1 MLELKKINR
10 QNVWQVARLKVKR
23 TQVDYVASNIESIL
37 EAFATREEGGVAEP
51 FALYDGAA
59 LVGFAMIGYGD
70 LPGEENPAISAGNY
84 CLWRLM
90 IDERWQGR
98 GFDFNQVITC
108 DECGRYGRYQVY
120 MTYMV
125 LSLFFIPCFKWN
137 RHYYVQTTCCNALYE
152 LDPEIGRRIARGE
165 DVEILPQHLQRVN
178 PQYGYGFGNGSG
190 NTIKRCSNCGYTTTE
205 DFEFCPKC
213 GRRL

>member
-10 QNVWQVARLKVKR
+10 QTVWQVARLKVKR

-98 GFDFNQVITC
+98 GYGKQAIEKAVEYVRTKPFGEAEYCWLSYDPDNQRL
-108 DECGRYGRYQVY
+108 GK
-120 MTYMV
+120 
-125 LSLFFIPCFKWN
+125 LFTSFGFAETGEMDGEEAIA
-137 RHYYVQTTCCNALYE
+137 ALK
-152 LDPEIGRRIARGE
+152 L
-165 DVEILPQHLQRVN
+165 
-178 PQYGYGFGNGSG
+178 
-190 NTIKRCSNCGYTTTE
+190 
-205 DFEFCPKC
+205 
-213 GRRL
+213 

>member
-37 EAFATREEGGVAEP
+37 EAYATREEGGVAEP

-98 GFDFNQVITC
+98 G
-108 DECGRYGRYQVY
+108 YGRQAIEKLIEYVR
-120 MTYMV
+120 TFPCEPAEV
-125 LSLFFIPCFKWN
+125 FWLSYDPDNQKA
-137 RHYYVQTTCCNALYE
+137 RKLY
-152 LDPEIGRRIARGE
+152 
-165 DVEILPQHLQRVN
+165 N
-178 PQYGYGFGNGSG
+178 GFGFMETGAMDG
-190 NTIKRCSNCGYTTTE
+190 EEAIAALK
-205 DFEFCPKC
+205 
-213 GRRL
+213 L

>member
-98 GFDFNQVITC
+98 G
-108 DECGRYGRYQVY
+108 YGRQAIEK
-120 MTYMV
+120 
-125 LSLFFIPCFKWN
+125 LIE
-137 RHYYVQTTCCNALYE
+137 YVRTF
-152 LDPEIGRRIARGE
+152 P
-165 DVEILPQHLQRVN
+165 
-178 PQYGYGFGNGSG
+178 
-190 NTIKRCSNCGYTTTE
+190 
-205 DFEFCPKC
+205 C
-213 GRRL
+213 GRRRFFGSPMIRITRRPENCITALDSWKQAQWMAKRPLRR

>member
-98 GFDFNQVITC
+98 G
-108 DECGRYGRYQVY
+108 YGRQAIEKLIEYVRTFPCGPAEAVSYTHLDVYKRQVDRLVVHDAIPPCQ
-120 MTYMV
+120 T
-125 LSLFFIPCFKWN
+125 LSACSRN
-137 RHYYVQTTCCNALYE
+137 RL
-152 LDPEIGRRIARGE
+152 PEKKK
-165 DVEILPQHLQRVN
+165 DM
-178 PQYGYGFGNGSG
+178 
-190 NTIKRCSNCGYTTTE
+190 
-205 DFEFCPKC
+205 
-213 GRRL
+213 RL

>member
-98 GFDFNQVITC
+98 G
-108 DECGRYGRYQVY
+108 YGRQAIEKLIEYVR
-120 MTYMV
+120 TFPCGPAEV
-125 LSLFFIPCFKWN
+125 FWLSYDPDNQKA
-137 RHYYVQTTCCNALYE
+137 RKLY
-152 LDPEIGRRIARGE
+152 
-165 DVEILPQHLQRVN
+165 N
-178 PQYGYGFGNGSG
+178 GFGVMETGAMDG
-190 NTIKRCSNCGYTTTE
+190 EEAIAALK
-205 DFEFCPKC
+205 
-213 GRRL
+213 L

>member
-1 MLELKKINR
+1 MFFMMGI
-10 QNVWQVARLKVKR
+10 
-23 TQVDYVASNIESIL
+23 T
-37 EAFATREEGGVAEP
+37 
-51 FALYDGAA
+51 DGRK
-59 LVGFAMIGYGD
+59 D
-70 LPGEENPAISAGNY
+70 
-84 CLWRLM
+84 
-90 IDERWQGR
+90 
-98 GFDFNQVITC
+98 FDFNQVITC

-178 PQYGYGFGNGSG
+178 PQYGYGFENGSG
-190 NTIKRCSNCGYTTTE
+190 NTTKDAAIVDIQLQRTLNSAPNAAGNCKFRRKIHGNLVLRGS
-205 DFEFCPKC
+205 FHR
-213 GRRL
+213 RRLCKFKEMRYRIR